1 MTNRFDNLIDNTKDN
16 SRDNSRF
23 GSSDSGSSRFG
34 SDSSGSSRFGSSDS
48 GSSRFGSSRFGSDS
62 DSRLGSDSIPGSGL
76 GSDSRFDSRF
86 GSRFDSKPK
95 NNFLNKKRE
104 NKITNE
110 GKIREEQ
117 NSLFSLI
124 NKKIKI
130 ETNKYTAVN
139 NKYNANKYTPSKKH
153 NSFKADIK
161 PVKEKKVE
169 MKFDEG
175 DFPAL

>member
-76 GSDSRFDSRF
+76 GSHSRFD
-86 GSRFDSKPK
+86 SRFDSKPK